1 MGLKWVKNDRNM
13 SEWMLTEKS
22 EIKKNALFSGTCTGE
37 ETADVNE
44 FSDCEKRA
52 TRATHKTREV
62 C

>member
-1 MGLKWVKNDRNM
+1 M

-22 EIKKNALFSGTCTGE
+22 KIKKNALFSGTCTGE
-37 ETADVNE
+37 ETAGVNE